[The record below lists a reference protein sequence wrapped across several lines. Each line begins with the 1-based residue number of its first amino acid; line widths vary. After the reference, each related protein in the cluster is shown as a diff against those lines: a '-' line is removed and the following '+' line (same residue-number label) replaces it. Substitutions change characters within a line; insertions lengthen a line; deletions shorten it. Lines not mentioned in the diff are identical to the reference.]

1 MEMKGQMD
9 VQEAVQAAKEY
20 INKIFKNENIQWVG
34 LEEIVFDDAL
44 EAWKV
49 TIGFSRAWGLV
60 PTVSAA
66 IGDRSARVFKV
77 VQIDDRTGRIVS
89 LTDRALLNA
98 NLR

>member
-1 MEMKGQMD
+1 MD
-9 VQEAVQAAKEY
+9 VQEAVQMAKEY
-20 INKIFKNENIQWVG
+20 INKIFETENIQWVG
-34 LEEIVFDDAL
+34 LEEIVFDDASDS
-44 EAWKV
+44 WKV

-66 IGDRSARVFKV
+66 VGDRSARVFKV
-77 VQIDDRTGRIVS
+77 VQIDDHTGRIVS